1 VTVWVPCEI
10 ERLELLAFRFI
21 WLYTFIGMK
30 DEMDLLWTGLK
41 VRVKD
46 TFTSTFVVAW
56 MLWNWRALLYVIYP
70 MSMDLGSRLDHI
82 EHIIYEDTLK
92 SWFML
97 VIGPLGATLF
107 FLLVLPL
114 VVNRIDKR
122 YQGYLIERRK
132 AQVEAQSTLYWTAE
146 EVHEV
151 MQKNKELQKEV
162 DGVRMSIET
171 RAGEIMVLK
180 ERLERIETAHNIL
193 RRCIR
198 EEELNNAREAG
209 YKG

>member
-1 VTVWVPCEI
+1 MIAWVPREI

-30 DEMDLLWTGLK
+30 DELDLLWTGLK

-56 MLWNWRALLYVIYP
+56 LIWNWRALLYIIYP
-70 MSMDLGSRLDHI
+70 MSMDLDSRLNHI
-82 EHIIYEDTLK
+82 EFNIYGGSLK
-92 SWFML
+92 TWLML
-97 VIGPLGATLF
+97 LIGPLISSLF
-107 FLLVLPL
+107 FLLVLPAL
-114 VVNRIDKR
+114 VNRIDKR
-122 YQGYLIERRK
+122 YQGYLVERRK
-132 AQVEAQSTLYWTAE
+132 MQVKAQATLYWTAE

-151 MQKNKELQKEV
+151 MQKNKELQKDV
-162 DGVRMSIET
+162 DEVRMNNET
-171 RAGEIMVLK
+171 RGGDIMVLK